1 MVERGYVER
10 EVVIETSPLNR
21 AGLTLVLW
29 KNKQHALPWA
39 VAVYQQAVLQ
49 WCCGSILIFL
59 IVCFYSTTI

>member
-1 MVERGYVER
+1 MER
-10 EVVIETSPLNR
+10 EVVTQTSPLNS
-21 AGLTLVLW
+21 AGLTLVLCFSQGR
-29 KNKQHALPWA
+29 KNKQHTLPWA